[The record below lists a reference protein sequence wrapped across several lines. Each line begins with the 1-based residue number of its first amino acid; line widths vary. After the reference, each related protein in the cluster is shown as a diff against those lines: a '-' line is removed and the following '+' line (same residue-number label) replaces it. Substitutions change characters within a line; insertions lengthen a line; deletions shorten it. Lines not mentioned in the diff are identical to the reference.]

1 MRLRAGAYQ
10 AGVLWTECL
19 PVPAVAV
26 GNLSVGGTGKTPLA
40 AWIARFYAARGH
52 RPGVLL
58 RGYGGDEPLV
68 HRRLVPEAVGGA
80 DPDRGARARRAA
92 AGGARGVGVDDA
104 VQLLRVARGLNILV
118 VSAESADA

>member
-19 PVPAVAV
+19 PLPAVAV

-52 RPGVLL
+52 RPGILL
-58 RGYGGDEPLV
+58 RGYGGDEPPL
-68 HRRLVPEAVGGA
+68 HPRLVPGA
-80 DPDRGARARRAA
+80 LGRPGPGPGARARLAA
-92 AGGARGVGVDDA
+92 AGSAPVPGLDD
-104 VQLLRVARGLNILV
+104 
-118 VSAESADA
+118 